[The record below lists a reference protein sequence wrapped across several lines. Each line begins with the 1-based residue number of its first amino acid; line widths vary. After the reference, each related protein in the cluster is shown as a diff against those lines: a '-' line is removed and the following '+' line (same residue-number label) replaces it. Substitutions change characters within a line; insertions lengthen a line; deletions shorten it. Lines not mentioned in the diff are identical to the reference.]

1 MILQDL
7 LDAVDIDTEV
17 RGERSVRVS
26 GLTADSRR
34 VRPGDVFFALLGE
47 HDDGSRFV
55 PDAIARGAAAVV
67 ARAGDAAW
75 RGVPVV
81 TTPDVRRCV
90 ARMAARFWGEPSAQ
104 LTAVAVTGTN
114 GKTSLTYLMEAFWR
128 AQGMVPGVV
137 GTVSYRRNGK
147 ARPAPLTTPEA
158 IDLQAEL
165 AAMVAEGVQG
175 VAVEVSSHA
184 LALDRTRGCQWDV
197 AVFTNLSHD
206 HLDFHQDL
214 ESYYE
219 TKARLFLEHLPA
231 STKPAPVAVVN
242 IDDPYGQRL
251 VRDVPCRAI
260 TFGRTESA
268 RVHPLRIEAT
278 LDGLRGEL
286 SVDGARV
293 VVESPLVGAQ
303 HVYNIM
309 AAAGV
314 AHGLGMPT
322 HAVEAGIR
330 SCALVPGRL
339 ERVGAEADFAV
350 FVDYAHTPHALE
362 GAIAALR
369 PLTEGRVVTVFGCG
383 GRRDRAKR
391 PVMGEIAGRLS
402 DVVVLTSDN
411 PRTENAEAILREIEP
426 GLRQTALPPATVE
439 ALRAGASGYVIEPD
453 RRSAIELALAV
464 ARPGDIVLV
473 AGKGHE
479 DYQIVGT
486 ERHPFDDRAEV
497 RRVLGARG

>member
-1 MILQDL
+1 
-7 LDAVDIDTEV
+7 
-17 RGERSVRVS
+17 
-26 GLTADSRR
+26 
-34 VRPGDVFFALLGE
+34 
-47 HDDGSRFV
+47 
-55 PDAIARGAAAVV
+55 
-67 ARAGDAAW
+67 
-75 RGVPVV
+75 
-81 TTPDVRRCV
+81 
-90 ARMAARFWGEPSAQ
+90 
-104 LTAVAVTGTN
+104 
-114 GKTSLTYLMEAFWR
+114 
-128 AQGMVPGVV
+128 
-137 GTVSYRRNGK
+137 
-147 ARPAPLTTPEA
+147 
-158 IDLQAEL
+158 
-165 AAMVAEGVQG
+165 
-175 VAVEVSSHA
+175 
-184 LALDRTRGCQWDV
+184 
-197 AVFTNLSHD
+197 
-206 HLDFHQDL
+206 
-214 ESYYE
+214 
-219 TKARLFLEHLPA
+219 
-231 STKPAPVAVVN
+231 
-242 IDDPYGQRL
+242 
-251 VRDVPCRAI
+251 
-260 TFGRTESA
+260 
-268 RVHPLRIEAT
+268 
-278 LDGLRGEL
+278 
-286 SVDGARV
+286 
-293 VVESPLVGAQ
+293 
-303 HVYNIM
+303 
-309 AAAGV
+309 
-314 AHGLGMPT
+314 
-322 HAVEAGIR
+322 
-330 SCALVPGRL
+330 VPGRL